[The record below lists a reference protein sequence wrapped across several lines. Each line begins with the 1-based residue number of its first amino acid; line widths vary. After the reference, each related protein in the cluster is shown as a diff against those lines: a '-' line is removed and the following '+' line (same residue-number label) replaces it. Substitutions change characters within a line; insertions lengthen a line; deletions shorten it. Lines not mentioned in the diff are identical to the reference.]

1 MANLSSIQF
10 LEKISRTKEFGVLTE
25 DGDLPRSLR
34 GGREGRLAVGLGDE
48 GGPPRVRVPAH
59 HAQHRTFIPSS
70 EITYKTN
77 YPHKFVENFSVLRV
91 FSLQNC
97 WKHSD
102 NCRDIKNFRGTLYFV
117 KSCLHCAQT
126 LTEAGNEKCL
136 LIRDRRGKI
145 IITPAPKAKD
155 TLHSILKI
163 LLALYS
169 SKYKEILNS
178 PRQIMKEHEAIHRA
192 SR

>member
-34 GGREGRLAVGLGDE
+34 GGCEGRLAVGLGDE

-117 KSCLHCAQT
+117 KSCLRCAQT

-136 LIRDRRGKI
+136 LIRDRMGQNNHNTRPQSRRYIAFNIENI
-145 IITPAPKAKD
+145 IITLQFK
-155 TLHSILKI
+155 IQGNLKFPTPNN
-163 LLALYS
+163 
-169 SKYKEILNS
+169 EGT
-178 PRQIMKEHEAIHRA
+178 
-192 SR
+192 

>member
-70 EITYKTN
+70 EITN
-77 YPHKFVENFSVLRV
+77 YLHKLVENFSVLRV

-136 LIRDRRGKI
+136 LLRDRTGKNNDN
-145 IITPAPKAKD
+145 PSPPKRD
-155 TLHSILKI
+155 S
-163 LLALYS
+163 S
-169 SKYKEILNS
+169 SKYKEILIS
-178 PRQIMKEHEAIHRA
+178 PRQIMKEHEAIEHQGK
-192 SR
+192 SRI

>member
-10 LEKISRTKEFGVLTE
+10 LEKISRTKEFRVLTE

-117 KSCLHCAQT
+117 KSCLRFAQT

-136 LIRDRRGKI
+136 LIRDRTGQNNHNPRPPKQKI
-145 IITPAPKAKD
+145 HCIQ
-155 TLHSILKI
+155 
-163 LLALYS
+163 YW
-169 SKYKEILNS
+169 KYY
-178 PRQIMKEHEAIHRA
+178 
-192 SR
+192 